1 MPEPDAQRPGAEV
14 GLLAPVGD
22 VEERARPER
31 VGASPQHRVHQ
42 VDPQELLGEVLAD
55 QLAVAQ
61 HGHAVADLVDLV
73 QEVGDEEDGDAAPL
87 EVVDDPEQLGAL
99 VQVEARRRLVQHQ
112 HPDVGEDRARDGHQ
126 LLYGQRVPAQ
136 DRGGV
141 DVEPEV
147 GEHHP
152 RVLPHPG
159 PVDHPEPARLA
170 PEGDVLRNG
179 DVGHQ
184 VDLLVDRPDPE
195 LLRVVRRPEPHGR
208 PVQPELAGRQRERP
222 RDRLDQR
229 GLAGAV
235 LAHERV
241 HLAGEEPEVDPV
253 ERGVRAEVD
262 GAPRELEQR
271 AGLHPPSIPTA
282 GSYLRRSERKT
293 MMRCTPMN
301 SSSMSPTMIR
311 VQDCS
316 APWNEMIVLMVP

>member
-1 MPEPDAQRPGAEV
+1 MATPR
-14 GLLAPVGD
+14 
-22 VEERARPER
+22 
-31 VGASPQHRVHQ
+31 S
-42 VDPQELLGEVLAD
+42 
-55 QLAVAQ
+55 
-61 HGHAVADLVDLV
+61 
-73 QEVGDEEDGDAAPL
+73 L
-87 EVVDDPEQLGAL
+87 EVADDPEQLGAL
-99 VQVEARRRLVQHQ
+99 VEVEARRRLVEHQ

-126 LLYGQRVPAQ
+126 LLHGQRVPAQ
-136 DRGGV
+136 ERGGV

-152 RVLPHPG
+152 RV
-159 PVDHPEPARLA
+159 ARASA
-170 PEGDVLRNG
+170 PSRSSRTGAARSPRAMFSATEMF
-179 DVGHQ
+179 GHQ

-222 RDRLDQR
+222 RDRLDQG

-253 ERGVRAEVD
+253 ERGVGAEVD
-262 GAPRELEQR
+262 GRPRELEQR
-271 AGLHPPSIPTA
+271 AGLHPPIIAAAA
-282 GSYLRRSERKT
+282 GSYLRRSERTT
-293 MMRCTPMN
+293 MMRCTTMN